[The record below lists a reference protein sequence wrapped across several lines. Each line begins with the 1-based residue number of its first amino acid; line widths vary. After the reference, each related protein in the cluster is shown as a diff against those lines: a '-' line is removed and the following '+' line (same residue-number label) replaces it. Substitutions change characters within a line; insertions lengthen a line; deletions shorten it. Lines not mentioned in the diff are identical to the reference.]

1 MPGRQGRAAAAAAG
15 TAPGA
20 IPTSTPAPSH
30 AARYAHLHRN
40 GHSSLSSAQSNSLSL
55 SGASASR
62 SRSLLDLEQHNTSTV
77 ALSPRTAPR
86 RKRKPH
92 LYDVAGG
99 DANESHSHHR
109 RGAPRARAT
118 RAPQDLS
125 TLGAARDDDLSGLA
139 LTAAQSITTRNG
151 SRRLVSTPVSN
162 GDISGLRGGRTRVTR
177 GSLLSNQ
184 TSSSASTSG
193 ILGNDSLATG
203 SSSPPPVPGSESL
216 AVEEEYESDEADY
229 LSDASSSASDT
240 PWTLVDRMR
249 VWRNDALT
257 QHLYSTAIF
266 WGSKVFT
273 KTRDPNDGFWL
284 AQSYFAASMFSRAE
298 RVLMGAWTSPA
309 DVASEQDQDAELA
322 RRRREKGKGRAGA
335 DSMNVDAESEQRDDR
350 QALRSSATERGD
362 DDRALPAAPGDL
374 DTPTIGAPSA
384 ASTIQAAT
392 NARARIIPGTA
403 ADPVNR
409 PESSEPGKGA
419 EPVALVRL
427 ADISVACRYLAAQ
440 SLVRQEKWS
449 QAMDLLGEV
458 NPFRKLGAKP
468 GQPQD
473 AQQYSGDGGVKFEA
487 SMCHLRGVIQL
498 HLNAADSAKE
508 CFLEAL
514 AIDVKCYESFETL
527 VAGNMMDVN
536 EGEPAATIR
545 HKQYATEA
553 LSHRQNGPSFR
564 VWLSRSRHPRTP
576 TLSA

>member
-1 MPGRQGRAAAAAAG
+1 M
-15 TAPGA
+15 
-20 IPTSTPAPSH
+20 
-30 AARYAHLHRN
+30 
-40 GHSSLSSAQSNSLSL
+40 
-55 SGASASR
+55 
-62 SRSLLDLEQHNTSTV
+62 
-77 ALSPRTAPR
+77 
-86 RKRKPH
+86 
-92 LYDVAGG
+92 
-99 DANESHSHHR
+99 
-109 RGAPRARAT
+109 
-118 RAPQDLS
+118 
-125 TLGAARDDDLSGLA
+125 
-139 LTAAQSITTRNG
+139 
-151 SRRLVSTPVSN
+151 
-162 GDISGLRGGRTRVTR
+162 TR

-203 SSSPPPVPGSESL
+203 SSSPPHAPGSESL
-216 AVEEEYESDEADY
+216 AAEEGYESDEADY

-298 RVLMGAWTSPA
+298 RVLMGAWAPPA
-309 DVASEQDQDAELA
+309 AAVDGVDEDAELA
-322 RRRREKGKGRAGA
+322 RKRREKGKGKATTNGMNIDA
-335 DSMNVDAESEQRDDR
+335 DMEQQDDR
-350 QALRSSATERGD
+350 QALRSSTTERGKD
-362 DDRALPAAPGDL
+362 DNIVPAASGDL
-374 DTPTIGAPSA
+374 DTPTIGLPSA

-392 NARARIIPGTA
+392 NARARIIPGTVT
-403 ADPVNR
+403 DPVSL
-409 PESSEPGKGA
+409 PERAQSGSRA
-419 EPVALVRL
+419 TPVALVRL

-449 QAMDLLGEV
+449 QAMELLGDV
-458 NPFRKLGAKP
+458 NPFRKLGGKR
-468 GQPQD
+468 GQPLE

-498 HLNAADSAKE
+498 HLNAAERAKE

-536 EGEPAATIR
+536 EGELVASICFIGKRLKPRCPAEWAFIQSLGFKEQTPEDAEFIRMIYTIR
-545 HKQYATEA
+545 LKKVCQADLAHTKT
-553 LSHRQNGPSFR
+553 
-564 VWLSRSRHPRTP
+564 
-576 TLSA
+576 